1 MDDREFEKILA
12 SAEQL
17 RLREKQAEALDRSLF
32 RYEFHGK
39 INAA

>member
-1 MDDREFEKILA
+1 MDDREFERILA

-17 RLREKQAEALDRSLF
+17 RLPRKTSGALDRSLF